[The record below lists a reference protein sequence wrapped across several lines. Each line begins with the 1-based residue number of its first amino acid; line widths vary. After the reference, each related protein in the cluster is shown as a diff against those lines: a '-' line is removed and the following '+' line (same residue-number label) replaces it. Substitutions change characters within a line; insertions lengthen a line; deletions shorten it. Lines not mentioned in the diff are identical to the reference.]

1 MEWVYGRILGEVG
14 GSSLTIPD
22 LRWEI
27 APMLVY
33 AMICG
38 VGIWPSRKHLQ
49 IYLAMLAS
57 IAASLEFS
65 GGSIKWSVSFARAA
79 HDWEVNIFA
88 SFFKVLFFA
97 RLRRKGEDKL

>member
-1 MEWVYGRILGEVG
+1 VNSKFGSLGVDGVLMSLLKRMEWVYGRILGEVG

-38 VGIWPSRKHLQ
+38 VGI
-49 IYLAMLAS
+49 
-57 IAASLEFS
+57 
-65 GGSIKWSVSFARAA
+65 
-79 HDWEVNIFA
+79 
-88 SFFKVLFFA
+88 
-97 RLRRKGEDKL
+97 